1 MTLYLDRLPAG
12 LAAREAARTNA
23 EELYFAWQG
32 PATPGVRHYYRVQ
45 GDDLLIEYDNTTEN
59 GNHQHTV
66 LRRPRSDF
74 GADVLGAHLSHAHR

>member
-1 MTLYLDRLPAG
+1 MTLYLDRLPAEV
-12 LAAREAARTNA
+12 AAREATRVN
-23 EELYFAWQG
+23 EGELYFAWQG
-32 PATPGVRHYYRVQ
+32 PAAPGVRQYYRVQ

-74 GADVLGAHLSHAHR
+74 GDDVLAAHLSQVHA

>member
-1 MTLYLDRLPAG
+1 MGVAQVRAQHVGAEVAAG
-12 LAAREAARTNA
+12 AA
-23 EELYFAWQG
+23 QH
-32 PATPGVRHYYRVQ
+32 GV
-45 GDDLLIEYDNTTEN
+45 LIEYDDTTEN